1 MMKHTTLVQLRE
13 CLMELLDVDSVERG
27 LSAATYLLETM
38 RRLLVDGNTSIG
50 LEGTL
55 KIAFS

>member
-1 MMKHTTLVQLRE
+1 MMKYSTLVQLRD
-13 CLMELLDVDSVERG
+13 CLMELLNVGSVERG
-27 LSAATYLLETM
+27 LSGATYLLETM

-50 LEGTL
+50 LEGML